1 MIAAPFPTY
10 QNNITYGRNYNN
22 IMREFVLLDSLG
34 CLLDKWCDVPLTL
47 VFLKSEFVQAEKLS
61 FFSDKNDFE

>member
-1 MIAAPFPTY
+1 MIAAPIPTY

-34 CLLDKWCDVPLTL
+34 CLLDKWCDVPLVL
-47 VFLKSEFVQAEKLS
+47 VFLKSEFKEAEIHS
-61 FFSDKNDFE
+61 FLHKNDE